1 MDNNTAYEYLSGLT
15 ADLNEKIRGLDLAVS
30 SVDQSVTE
38 KAMLIRNK
46 AVGILNNVKEKTVD
60 LSEAIADNDELF
72 SAIKTIEEKADS
84 LYSEAIQKINDLQ
97 EEAVINKAQKAEE
110 AMTMQDNEELVDMTD
125 IADREGVS
133 AVENDETKDDIE
145 ELIDDRKEEFQHFER
160 QQTAPKE
167 EHAATER
174 SEVTI
179 KALEVLNDWL
189 RPDEV
194 RK

>member
-15 ADLNEKIRGLDLAVS
+15 ADLDEKIRGLDLAVA

-110 AMTMQDNEELVDMTD
+110 AMAVQDNEEMVDMTD

>member
-15 ADLNEKIRGLDLAVS
+15 ADLDEKIRGLDLAVS

-110 AMTMQDNEELVDMTD
+110 AMAVQDNEELVDMTD

-133 AVENDETKDDIE
+133 AVENAETKDDIE

>member
-110 AMTMQDNEELVDMTD
+110 AMAVQDNEELVDMTD

-133 AVENDETKDDIE
+133 DVENAETKDDIE

>member
-1 MDNNTAYEYLSGLT
+1 
-15 ADLNEKIRGLDLAVS
+15 
-30 SVDQSVTE
+30 
-38 KAMLIRNK
+38 RNK

-110 AMTMQDNEELVDMTD
+110 AMAVQDNEELVDMTD

-133 AVENDETKDDIE
+133 AVENAETKDDIE

>member
-15 ADLNEKIRGLDLAVS
+15 ADLDEKIRGLDLAVS

-133 AVENDETKDDIE
+133 AVENAETKDDIE

>member
-15 ADLNEKIRGLDLAVS
+15 ADLDEKIRGLDLAVS

-160 QQTAPKE
+160 QQTVPKE

>member
-110 AMTMQDNEELVDMTD
+110 AMAVQDNEELVDMTD
-125 IADREGVS
+125 IANREGVS

>member
-15 ADLNEKIRGLDLAVS
+15 ADLDEKIRGLDLAVS

-110 AMTMQDNEELVDMTD
+110 AMAVQDNEELVDMTD

-167 EHAATER
+167 EHASTER

>member
-15 ADLNEKIRGLDLAVS
+15 ADLDEKIRGLDLAVS
-30 SVDQSVTE
+30 SIDQSVTE

-133 AVENDETKDDIE
+133 AVENAETKDDIE

>member
-30 SVDQSVTE
+30 SIDQSVTE

-110 AMTMQDNEELVDMTD
+110 AMAVQDNEELVDMTD

>member
-15 ADLNEKIRGLDLAVS
+15 ADLDEKIRGLDLAVS

-84 LYSEAIQKINDLQ
+84 LYSEAIQKINAL
-97 EEAVINKAQKAEE
+97 
-110 AMTMQDNEELVDMTD
+110 
-125 IADREGVS
+125 
-133 AVENDETKDDIE
+133 
-145 ELIDDRKEEFQHFER
+145 
-160 QQTAPKE
+160 TALKKRLTFSITLPK
-167 EHAATER
+167 
-174 SEVTI
+174 TI
-179 KALEVLNDWL
+179 SKN
-189 RPDEV
+189 
-194 RK
+194 

>member
-15 ADLNEKIRGLDLAVS
+15 ADLDEKIRGLDLAVS
-30 SVDQSVTE
+30 TVDQSVTE

-110 AMTMQDNEELVDMTD
+110 AMAVQDNEELVDMTD

>member
-15 ADLNEKIRGLDLAVS
+15 ADLDEKIRGLDLAVS

-110 AMTMQDNEELVDMTD
+110 AMAVQDNEELVDMTD

-133 AVENDETKDDIE
+133 AVENAETKDDIE
-145 ELIDDRKEEFQHFER
+145 ELIDDRKEEFQYFER

>member
-110 AMTMQDNEELVDMTD
+110 AMAVQDNEELVDMTD

>member
-15 ADLNEKIRGLDLAVS
+15 ADLDEKIRGLDLAVS
-30 SVDQSVTE
+30 SIDQSVTE